1 MRILAVSDV
10 ELGLLYNA
18 SVSERFKGIDIILSS
33 GDLRYSYLE
42 YLVSMLNVP
51 LFYVLGNHAN
61 QIEHTVAGP
70 KRAPDGGV
78 NLHMRSIRYQQLL
91 MAGIEG
97 CLQYN
102 NGPYQY
108 TQSEMWTKAFMVV
121 PKLLFNKI
129 RFGRYLDVLVTH
141 APPWKIHD
149 QDDRPHVGIKA
160 FLWMDKVFQPIYHIH
175 GHIHVYRNDVITKTL
190 LGKTSIQNVYGYR
203 EITIIPGAKEK

>member
-1 MRILAVSDV
+1 MRILAVSDI

-18 SVSERFKGIDIILSS
+18 SVADRFKGIDLILSC

-51 LFYVLGNHAN
+51 LYYVLGNHAN

-78 NLHMRSIRYQQLL
+78 NLHMRSICYKKLL
-91 MAGIEG
+91 IAGLEG

-102 NGPYQY
+102 NGPFQY
-108 TQSEMWTKAFMVV
+108 TQSEMWTKVFLQI
-121 PKLLFNKI
+121 PKLFFNKI
-129 RFGRYLDVLVTH
+129 RYGRYLDVLITH

-149 QDDRPHVGIKA
+149 EEDRPHVGIKA
-160 FLWMDKVFQPIYHIH
+160 FRWLDTVFQPVYHLH
-175 GHIHVYRNDVITKTL
+175 GHIHVYRNDVTIKTR
-190 LGKTSIQNVYGYR
+190 LGKTTILNVYGYQ
-203 EITIIPGAKEK
+203 EIKVFPGTNLG

>member
-18 SVSERFKGIDIILSS
+18 SVADRFKGIDFILSC

-51 LFYVLGNHAN
+51 LYYVLGNHAN

-78 NLHMRSIRYQQLL
+78 NLHMRSICYKKLL
-91 MAGIEG
+91 IAGFEG

-102 NGPYQY
+102 NGPFQY
-108 TQSEMWTKAFMVV
+108 TQSEMWTKVFLQV
-121 PKLLFNKI
+121 PRLFFNKI
-129 RFGRYLDVLVTH
+129 RYGRYLDVLITH

-149 QDDRPHVGIKA
+149 EDDRPHVGIKA
-160 FLWMDKVFQPIYHIH
+160 FRWLDKVFQPIYHLH
-175 GHIHVYRNDVITKTL
+175 GHIHVYRNDVTIKTR
-190 LGKTSIQNVYGYR
+190 LGKTTIQNVYGYQ
-203 EITIIPGAKEK
+203 EIKIFPGSNLD